1 MQQEK
6 LTYLALGDSYT
17 IGEGVDA
24 SQRWPVQLA
33 QRRGWVQ
40 PHIIATTGW
49 TTFELLDAIDHATL
63 AKSYDRISLLIGV
76 NNQYRGL
83 AVQAYRDDLEK
94 LAERMLPIVNGK
106 AQHIFLLSI
115 PDYSVTPFA
124 REKQP
129 EKIAEEIFL
138 YNQVKEA
145 FARERGFQYVYIT
158 DLSLKAAIQN
168 DLLVED
174 QLHPSGLQYQQ
185 WVDRIEQRCQL

>member
-33 QRRGWVQ
+33 QRWGWAQ

-63 AKSYDRISLLIGV
+63 AKSYDRVSLLIGV

-83 AVQAYRDDLEK
+83 ALQAYRDDLKK
-94 LAERMLPIVNGK
+94 LAEIMLQLVSGK
-106 AQHIFLLSI
+106 ARHIFLLSI

-129 EKIAEEIFL
+129 EKIAEEIFHF
-138 YNQVKEA
+138 NQAKEA
-145 FARERGFQYVYIT
+145 FARENGFQYVYIT
-158 DLSLKAAIQN
+158 DLSIRAAKQN
-168 DLLVED
+168 ELLVKD

-185 WVDRIEQRCQL
+185 WVDRIEQTSQL